1 MNAPR
6 NNNASI
12 FTALVCACLGVLV
25 AGTPTYAHARRASTE
40 VYRFENA
47 SVIRN
52 RFEASVVVVTLRK
65 LKLDDRWLPR
75 PVPRAEAS
83 PEENFY
89 RNHKPLAGPH
99 QVLVVSRLPR
109 AGLSDSS
116 AESPK
121 AL

>member
-25 AGTPTYAHARRASTE
+25 VGTPLHAHTRRASTE
-40 VYRFENA
+40 VYRFERA
-47 SVIRN
+47 SVIRTG
-52 RFEASVVVVTLRK
+52 FEASVVVTLRK
-65 LKLDDRWLPR
+65 LKLDGRWLPR
-75 PVPRAEAS
+75 PAVRAEAS
-83 PEENFY
+83 PDQNFY
-89 RNHKPLAGPH
+89 RHDKPLAALH
-99 QVLVVSRLPR
+99 QVLVVTRLAR

>member
-1 MNAPR
+1 VNAPR

-25 AGTPTYAHARRASTE
+25 TGTPLHAHARRATTE
-40 VYRFENA
+40 VYRFESA
-47 SVIRN
+47 SVIRSG
-52 RFEASVVVVTLRK
+52 FTPSVVVTLRK
-65 LKLDDRWLPR
+65 LKLDGRWLPR
-75 PVPRAEAS
+75 PAVRAEAS
-83 PEENFY
+83 PDQNFY
-89 RNHKPLAGPH
+89 RNDKPHAALH
-99 QVLVVSRLPR
+99 QVVVVTRLAR

>member
-25 AGTPTYAHARRASTE
+25 VGTPLNAHARRASTE

-47 SVIRN
+47 SVIRSG
-52 RFEASVVVVTLRK
+52 FEASVVVVTLRK
-65 LKLDDRWLPR
+65 LKLDGRWLPR

-89 RNHKPLAGPH
+89 RNDKPLAALH
-99 QVLVVSRLPR
+99 QVIIVTRFAR